1 MAIDLIEEAVGA
13 GARRFKACAV
23 LEIDVRTLQRW
34 KKALQEEKTL
44 ADQRKAAAAERAPA
58 NKLSDVEQEAILAL
72 CNRAEYRS
80 LPPSQIVPRLAD
92 KGEYLASESSFYRV
106 LREADQLH
114 RRGKAKAPRTVAKPE
129 GFQATGPN
137 QVWSWDITFLAS
149 SIRGAFYR
157 LYMVLDIFSRKIVA
171 WEVHENESAEHA
183 SVLIRKACLV
193 EGIHQ
198 GGLVLHAD
206 NGGPMKGATMLATLQ
221 KLGVVPSF
229 SRPSVSDDNPYSES
243 LFRTLKYAPAYP
255 SKPFESVEAARRWVY
270 GFVQWY
276 NNEHRHSAIRY
287 VTPSQRHRGEDQGL
301 LKQRAAV
308 YEAARQ
314 RNPQRWSGKTRN
326 WDPVKEVWLNPPKE
340 NQAEI
345 RRSSQSRMINGRDNF
360 VDKHRSSQCISS
372 ELLCSPRPR
381 STFDAMCMA

>member
-1 MAIDLIEEAVGA
+1 MAIDWIEAAVGT

-23 LEIDVRTLQRW
+23 LEVDVRTVQRW
-34 KKALQEEKTL
+34 KKALQETHDW
-44 ADQRKAAAAERAPA
+44 ADRRKGAAAYRTPA
-58 NKLSDVEQEAILAL
+58 NKLSDEERKTILTV
-72 CNRAEYRS
+72 CHRPEYRS

-92 KGEYLASESSFYRV
+92 KGEYLASESSFYRL

-114 RRGKAKAPRTVAKPE
+114 RRGRSHPPRTVAKPE
-129 GFQATGPN
+129 GFQATGPD

-149 SIRGAFYR
+149 STRGAFYR
-157 LYMVLDIFSRKIVA
+157 LYMVLDIFSRKIVG

-183 SVLIRKACLV
+183 SVLLRKACLV

-198 GGLVLHAD
+198 NGLVLHAD

-255 SKPFESVEAARRWVY
+255 SKPFESVAAARRWVH

-276 NNEHRHSAIRY
+276 NDEHRHSAIRY
-287 VTPSQRHRGEDQGL
+287 VTPNQRHCGADKGL

-314 RNPQRWSGKTRN
+314 RNPERWSGKTRN
-326 WDPVKEVWLNPPKE
+326 WNPVKEVWLNPPKE
-340 NQAEI
+340 NQAEKG
-345 RRSSQSRMINGRDNF
+345 QAL
-360 VDKHRSSQCISS
+360 K
-372 ELLCSPRPR
+372 
-381 STFDAMCMA
+381 AA

>member
-1 MAIDLIEEAVGA
+1 MAIDLIEEAVA
-13 GARRFKACAV
+13 DGARRFKACEV

-34 KKALQEEKTL
+34 KKAIQEQNGLE
-44 ADQRKAAAAERAPA
+44 DQRKAAAADRTPA
-58 NKLSDVEQEAILAL
+58 NKLSDEEREAILSV
-72 CNRAEYRS
+72 CNRPEYQS

-92 KGEYLASESSFYRV
+92 TGEYLASESSFYRV
-106 LREADQLH
+106 LREVDQVN
-114 RRGKAKAPRTVAKPE
+114 RRGRAQAPRTVAKPQ

-157 LYMVLDIFSRKIVA
+157 LYLVLDIFSRKIVA

-183 SVLIRKACLV
+183 SVLIRRACLA
-193 EGIHQ
+193 EGIHED
-198 GGLVLHAD
+198 GLVLHAD

-221 KLGVVPSF
+221 MLGVVPSF

-255 SKPFESVEAARRWVY
+255 GKPFESIEAARQWVH

-276 NNEHRHSAIRY
+276 NNQHRHSAIRY
-287 VTPSQRHRGEDQGL
+287 VTPNQRHSGADTEL
-301 LKQRAAV
+301 LKQRDVV

-314 RNPQRWSGKTRN
+314 QNPQRWSGKTRDWN
-326 WDPVKEVWLNPPKE
+326 PVTEVWLNPPKE
-340 NQAEI
+340 NQAEKE
-345 RRSSQSRMINGRDNF
+345 RNL
-360 VDKHRSSQCISS
+360 K
-372 ELLCSPRPR
+372 
-381 STFDAMCMA
+381 AA